1 MMLDTLAR
9 PLVSAEVPRLR
20 STPVT
25 QRYWPRLAFVGILS
39 CTAYAF
45 VIADVIGDA
54 LSGSRAVVL
63 LVVPILT
70 GVIAT
75 GYRQPPRGVSDA
87 ESDWIVAA
95 VVGLLGFTGIHLVQQ
110 RMPTLSGLWRL
121 ELLGL
126 VLWIACLLAIMF
138 GVRHVVRMWHLW
150 LFATCCMS
158 PLPFLMTAGAF
169 GGSNIAI
176 TLLTGGIGAIA
187 VFLAGRAAPPRQR
200 LLATVVCL
208 ASATALA
215 MVAGDHLGLAAT
227 VVLVA
232 GIVPVVVTVVML
244 LRVGDPATTSSWTDL
259 PRRSPVSLVI
269 LVLIAAV
276 LLALNP
282 PHAQDHHASRPA
294 VDWIERAGLGA
305 PEVFPFITRFLGPDA
320 TLVRY
325 TVPAEAGMPPAAV
338 DVITTG
344 QQAELDDF
352 ADATWYPSSRPVE
365 YRPAAGDSMPA
376 GARVIHTNADAATD
390 GAVVDWYAVT
400 WVWQSGTAS
409 QRVTVIV
416 NQTAGSDQPPPAPAP
431 LSILDTSIKPALWIA
446 RQQPDDGGQVDV
458 LVAKRA
464 AAVIN
469 QLVDSPG
476 TERGATIDD

>member
-1 MMLDTLAR
+1 MMIDTLAR
-9 PLVSAEVPRLR
+9 PLVSAEVPRLH

-39 CTAYAF
+39 CAAYAF
-45 VIADVIGDA
+45 VIADVIGNA
-54 LSGSRAVVL
+54 ISGSRAVVL
-63 LVVPILT
+63 LVLPILT
-70 GVIAT
+70 AVIAT
-75 GYRQPPRGVSDA
+75 GYRQAPRGVNDA

-110 RMPTLSGLWRL
+110 RMPTLSGLWQL
-121 ELLGL
+121 DLLGV

-138 GVRHVVRMWHLW
+138 GIRHVVRMWRLW
-150 LFATCCMS
+150 LFVTCCIS
-158 PLPFLMTAGAF
+158 PLPFLMTVAAF
-169 GGSNIAI
+169 GGSDTAV
-176 TLLTGGIGAIA
+176 TLLTSGIGALA
-187 VFLAGRAAPPRQR
+187 VFLAGRVAPPRQR

-208 ASATALA
+208 ASATA
-215 MVAGDHLGLAAT
+215 VALVVGDHLGLAVT
-227 VVLVA
+227 VMLVA
-232 GIVPVVVTVVML
+232 GIVPAVVTVVML
-244 LRVGDPATTSSWTDL
+244 LRGDPATTSAWTDL
-259 PRRSPVSLVI
+259 PHRSRVSLMI

-282 PHAQDHHASRPA
+282 PHTSDHHASRAA

-325 TVPAEAGMPPAAV
+325 PVPAEAGMPPAAV

-344 QQAELDDF
+344 QPAALDDF
-352 ADATWYPSSRPVE
+352 ADATWYPTSRPVE
-365 YRPAAGDSMPA
+365 YRPATGDSMPA
-376 GARVIHTNADAATD
+376 GARIIHTNADAATD

-431 LSILDTSIKPALWIA
+431 LSLLDTSIKPALWIA
-446 RQQPDDGGQVDV
+446 RQQPDDGGQVDE
-458 LVAKRA
+458 LVAQRA
-464 AAVIN
+464 ATVIN
-469 QLVDSPG
+469 LLVDSPG
-476 TERGATIDD
+476 TERAAAVHD